1 MKLLRISLIIG
12 LILSLI
18 LLATPSLAADHGNG
32 QNFGYERILVKFKAG
47 TDEITKH
54 EIPRRHGDS
63 VEGDI
68 AKIGVTVV
76 KIPAGKMQEKLLAY
90 QSEKTVQFAEPDFIA
105 KAIGTPNDS
114 YFGSQWG
121 MTKIQ
126 APKAWDITTGSTI
139 NEAIKIAILDTGADQ
154 DHVDLAGKIVDN
166 KNFTSSSTVDD
177 LYGHGTHVAGIA
189 AAATNNGIGVA
200 GVGYDCT
207 IMNVKVLDDT
217 GSGYYSWIASG
228 IIYAADNGA
237 KVISMSLGG
246 SSSSSTLQSAVDYAW
261 SKGVVIVAAAGNNG
275 NTARVYPG
283 YYTNVIA
290 VAATNQNDV
299 KASWSSY
306 GSWVDVAA
314 PGVSIFSTVPNH
326 SNYLQQQG
334 YFSYDY
340 GSLSGTSMATP
351 FVAGLAGLVWA
362 TPYGTSNTSV
372 RSRIESTADPVTGT
386 GTYWQY
392 GRINAYKA
400 VAPPDT
406 TPPAQVSGL
415 TVTAVSSSQLNLSW
429 TANTEPDLKNYRV
442 YRSTVS
448 DGPRTLIASPTVN
461 YYLDTGLASA
471 TTYYY
476 VVSAVDTSG
485 NEGLKSAE
493 ASGTTSE
500 ANKMH
505 VASITMALKKV
516 GQYTYARA
524 TITTVDAAGKPV
536 AQARVSGHWSGATN
550 DSDTGQTNSS
560 GQVTVQS
567 NSVRRPPSGT
577 TFTFTV
583 DNVTLSGW
591 VYDSAA
597 NVETSDFI
605 KVP

>member
-1 MKLLRISLIIG
+1 MKWLRISLIIG
-12 LILSLI
+12 LILSL
-18 LLATPSLAADHGNG
+18 LLPAVPIFAADRGNG
-32 QNFGYERILVKFKAG
+32 QDFAQDRILVKFKEG
-47 TDEITKH
+47 TDESSKQ
-54 EIPRRHGDS
+54 EIHHRQGDS

-68 AKIGVTVV
+68 AQISVRVV

-90 QSEKTVQFAEPDFIA
+90 RGEKVVQFAEPDYVA
-105 KAIGTPNDS
+105 TAILTSNDT
-114 YFGSQWG
+114 YFGNQWG

-126 APKAWDITTGSTI
+126 APQAWDITTGQSS
-139 NEAIKIAILDTGADQ
+139 IKIAILDTGADQ
-154 DHVDLAGKIVDN
+154 NHEDFSGKIVAN
-166 KNFTSSSTVDD
+166 KNLTTSGTVDD

-200 GVGYDCT
+200 GVGYNSS
-207 IMNVKVLDDT
+207 IMNVKVLADT

-228 IIYAADNGA
+228 ITWAADNGA

-246 SSSSSTLQSAVDYAW
+246 SSPSSTLESAINYAW

-275 NTARVYPG
+275 TSGAVYPA

-290 VAATNQNDV
+290 VAATDSNDV

-314 PGVSIFSTVPNH
+314 PGVSIFSTLPNH
-326 SNYLQQQG
+326 INQMGTQNYG
-334 YFSYDY
+334 N
-340 GSLSGTSMATP
+340 LSGTSMATP
-351 FVAGLAGLVWA
+351 YVAGLAGLVWA
-362 TPYGTSNTSV
+362 TPYGTSNTNV
-372 RSRIESTADPVTGT
+372 RNRIQSTADPVTGT

-406 TPPAQVSGL
+406 TPPAQVTGL
-415 TVTAVSSSQLNLSW
+415 AVTTVSSSQLNLSW
-429 TANTEPDLKNYRV
+429 KANTELDLKNYRV
-442 YRSTVS
+442 YRSGTS
-448 DGPRTLIASPTVN
+448 GGSYTLIASPTVN
-461 YYLDTGLASA
+461 SYSNTGLAAA
-471 TTYYY
+471 TPYYY

-485 NEGLKSAE
+485 NEGLKSAK
-493 ASGTTSE
+493 ASGTTSQT
-500 ANKMH
+500 NKMH
-505 VASITMALKKV
+505 VASITMALKNA
-516 GQYTYARA
+516 GSSTYALA
-524 TITTVDAAGKPV
+524 TITIVDAAGTPR
-536 AQARVSGHWSGATN
+536 AGAIVSGRWSGATN
-550 DSDTGQTNSS
+550 DSDTGTTNSS

-583 DNVTLSGW
+583 NSVTLSGW

-597 NVETSDFI
+597 NVETSDSI